1 MTYDFVA
8 SGSNYVFDACG
19 SSYDSYIRLYDSS
32 GTQIAANDDNSA
44 RCSGSSG
51 SRYAS
56 HLQTSLVAGNSYT
69 LVIEGY
75 SSNEGDFVVD
85 ITCPLSLEGMN
96 ALQRT
101 KQNLSELL
109 KPFDARNPI
118 VLVFAL
124 LGALSLSIFV
134 MRACKRQKDYAVVL
148 DLPEL

>member
-1 MTYDFVA
+1 M
-8 SGSNYVFDACG
+8 GDACG
-19 SSYDSYIRLYDSS
+19 SNYDSYLRVYDSS
-32 GTQIAANDDNSA
+32 GRLVGYNDDHGGQ
-44 RCSGSSG
+44 CSSSG
-51 SRYAS
+51 SNRYAF

-109 KPFDARNPI
+109 KPFDA
-118 VLVFAL
+118 
-124 LGALSLSIFV
+124 
-134 MRACKRQKDYAVVL
+134 
-148 DLPEL
+148 